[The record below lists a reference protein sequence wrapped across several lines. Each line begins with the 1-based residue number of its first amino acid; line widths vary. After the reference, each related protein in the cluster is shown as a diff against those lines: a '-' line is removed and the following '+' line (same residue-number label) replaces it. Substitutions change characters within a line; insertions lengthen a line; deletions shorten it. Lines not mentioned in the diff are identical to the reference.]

1 MQNIPRPKIGEV
13 KLCSH
18 LRREPPLPKQHWSCA
33 LDLFPP
39 IMRALPLHPSPVS
52 LEFLWEVF
60 ILKWLNCIESFTSPV
75 YHVDLFFPL
84 ASVSR
89 FWGTVSFCPPCS
101 PWAVF
106 HIWFLIRSSAIAVQR
121 CTDID
126 KSANPLA
133 NPGETPF
140 ASFRGRLNT
149 ESQTRASDIFIA
161 VLWVTMSSVV
171 LGVQALESYVVVIF
185 GKG

>member
-1 MQNIPRPKIGEV
+1 MFAPPPRAAIAQATLVLRIGPVPAHYESIATAPEPCVLRIP
-13 KLCSH
+13 
-18 LRREPPLPKQHWSCA
+18 LRSVHPEMAQLYRILHFPSLPRGSV
-33 LDLFPP
+33 LP
-39 IMRALPLHPSPVS
+39 I
-52 LEFLWEVF
+52 
-60 ILKWLNCIESFTSPV
+60 SF
-75 YHVDLFFPL
+75 
-84 ASVSR
+84 SVLVL
-89 FWGTVSFCPPCS
+89 GDCLLLPPCS

-133 NPGETPF
+133 NPRETPF